1 MSIWDNFKIIKYKS
15 MKEDKIKEIL
25 LNCYKTKKII
35 YRINKTK
42 VPFYQDQKLIWKK
55 INKLIVKKD

>member
-1 MSIWDNFKIIKYKS
+1 

-42 VPFYQDQKLIWKK
+42 VPFYQDQKLI
-55 INKLIVKKD
+55 